1 MNRRTITAS
10 VLAAAAL
17 LAVTGC
23 QKQNGIAGG
32 NPLSFSVSVT
42 GQEGTRAVLYNDN
55 AALEAL
61 AAFKCS
67 AYNVTKSTVLF
78 SDETVS
84 YADSKWSTGTAYTW
98 QPGET
103 MTFCAY
109 APVAATGVT
118 LWTDGITYSCTVAD
132 NAASQTDVMLGYFT
146 GNGQTSGVANI
157 KFDHPFTAVRFKMGD
172 IKDFI
177 PGFTG
182 ISSITISNVYA
193 GGTLDKW
200 SGSEASFNWTSS
212 GDKTVTMTVG
222 GAKPNAGADIV
233 GTDAN
238 AKAFTLIPQVMSSK
252 PATITVNYNYN
263 ADASGSIVATINSVP
278 ATDNT
283 WKAGKVYTYTVN
295 FKTLAL
301 TISDSD
307 AVTAWTTDTNPTT
320 VEAGDAE

>member
-61 AAFKCS
+61 AAFKCR

-118 LWTDGITYSCTVAD
+118 LETDGITYSCTVAD
-132 NAASQTDVMLGYFT
+132 NAASQTDVMLGYYSGG
-146 GNGQTSGVANI
+146 GNNSGTANI

-182 ISSITISNVYA
+182 ISSITIAGVYT

-200 SGSEASFNWTSS
+200 SGSGDFIWTPS

-222 GAKPNAGADIV
+222 GANPTEGTYIV

-238 AKAFTLIPQVMSSK
+238 AEVFTLIPQVMSSK
-252 PATITVNYNYN
+252 PATITVNYNATVN
-263 ADASGSIVATINSVP
+263 GAIVATIGSVP
-278 ATDNT
+278 TSDNT

-295 FKTLAL
+295 FKTFDL
-301 TISDSD
+301 TISDSVD
-307 AVTAWTTDTNPTT
+307 NWTTDAQQT
-320 VEAGDAE
+320 VEANPTE